1 MNTCPGKAS
10 PNQIFDA
17 ANANHGSRGCG
28 VRAPDGTGLP
38 DSPWFDNPPRGNH
51 GSRTVD
57 FLLPYIQNLRPS
69 KWSVILTAPAGVT
82 YYHHDDV
89 GFHPDV
95 HVYLLLYACVFWH
108 GEADDLRI
116 T

>member
-1 MNTCPGKAS
+1 MPSRKARVANS
-10 PNQIFDA
+10 GFFDA
-17 ANANHGSRGCG
+17 LHPKFASKQIERH
-28 VRAPDGTGLP
+28 L
-38 DSPWFDNPPRGNH
+38 DS
-51 GSRTVD
+51 
-57 FLLPYIQNLRPS
+57 
-69 KWSVILTAPAGVT
+69 PAGVT

-95 HVYLLLYACVFWH
+95 HVYVLLYACVFWH

>member
-1 MNTCPGKAS
+1 VSGQGKS
-10 PNQIFDA
+10 KPDFQC
-17 ANANHGSRGCG
+17 SECKLR
-28 VRAPDGTGLP
+28 VKLVVLLPDGTGLP
-38 DSPWFDNPPRGNH
+38 DSLWFDIPGGNH
-51 GSRTVD
+51 ASQTVD
-57 FLLPYIQNLRPS
+57 FLILYIQKLHTS
-69 KWSVILTAPAGVT
+69 KSSVILTALRGVT
-82 YYHHDDV
+82 YYHQHDV

>member
-1 MNTCPGKAS
+1 
-10 PNQIFDA
+10 
-17 ANANHGSRGCG
+17 
-28 VRAPDGTGLP
+28 VPDGTGLP
-38 DSPWFDNPPRGNH
+38 NRPGFDIPLAETTPGDQWIFESLHPKFASKQIERQLDS
-51 GSRTVD
+51 
-57 FLLPYIQNLRPS
+57 
-69 KWSVILTAPAGVT
+69 PAGVT
-82 YYHHDDV
+82 YYFHDDV

>member
-1 MNTCPGKAS
+1 VSGQGKS
-10 PNQIFDA
+10 KPDFRCSECKLRVKW
-17 ANANHGSRGCG
+17 GMVFSCLM
-28 VRAPDGTGLP
+28 APDCRIALSSTSPSRKPRIANSGFF
-38 DSPWFDNPPRGNH
+38 DSLHAKFA
-51 GSRTVD
+51 
-57 FLLPYIQNLRPS
+57 S
-69 KWSVILTAPAGVT
+69 KQSERHLDSSASVT

>member
-1 MNTCPGKAS
+1 MQTER
-10 PNQIFDA
+10 Q
-17 ANANHGSRGCG
+17 
-28 VRAPDGTGLP
+28 L
-38 DSPWFDNPPRGNH
+38 DS
-51 GSRTVD
+51 
-57 FLLPYIQNLRPS
+57 
-69 KWSVILTAPAGVT
+69 PAGVT

>member
-1 MNTCPGKAS
+1 M
-10 PNQIFDA
+10 
-17 ANANHGSRGCG
+17 
-28 VRAPDGTGLP
+28 
-38 DSPWFDNPPRGNH
+38 
-51 GSRTVD
+51 D
-57 FLLPYIQNLRPS
+57 FLILYIQNLRPS
-69 KWSVILTAPAGVT
+69 KSSAILTALVGVT

>member
-1 MNTCPGKAS
+1 MLRM
-10 PNQIFDA
+10 QITGQEGTVF
-17 ANANHGSRGCG
+17 SCLM
-28 VRAPDGTGLP
+28 APDSRIAWVRHPPSRKPRLAISGFFESLHP
-38 DSPWFDNPPRGNH
+38 KFASKEIERQLDS
-51 GSRTVD
+51 
-57 FLLPYIQNLRPS
+57 
-69 KWSVILTAPAGVT
+69 PAGVT

>member
-1 MNTCPGKAS
+1 M
-10 PNQIFDA
+10 QIT
-17 ANANHGSRGCG
+17 GQGG
-28 VRAPDGTGLP
+28 VVFPRLMAPDPRTDLSSTS
-38 DSPWFDNPPRGNH
+38 SP
-51 GSRTVD
+51 SRTPRFANSGFFD
-57 FLLPYIQNLRPS
+57 SLHPKFAS
-69 KWSVILTAPAGVT
+69 KPIERDLDSPAGVT

-108 GEADDLRI
+108 GEADDLKI

>member
-1 MNTCPGKAS
+1 M
-10 PNQIFDA
+10 QITGLDGMVFSCLMAPDSRIA
-17 ANANHGSRGCG
+17 LSSTSGSRKP
-28 VRAPDGTGLP
+28 RLANSEFS
-38 DSPWFDNPPRGNH
+38 DSLHPKFA
-51 GSRTVD
+51 
-57 FLLPYIQNLRPS
+57 S
-69 KWSVILTAPAGVT
+69 KQIERHLDSPAGVT

-95 HVYLLLYACVFWH
+95 HVYVLLYACVFWH

>member
-1 MNTCPGKAS
+1 MQRMQITGQDGVAFSCRMTPDSRIALSSAS
-10 PNQIFDA
+10 PPRTPRVANSGFFDSLHPKFASKQIERD
-17 ANANHGSRGCG
+17 
-28 VRAPDGTGLP
+28 L
-38 DSPWFDNPPRGNH
+38 DSPG
-51 GSRTVD
+51 
-57 FLLPYIQNLRPS
+57 
-69 KWSVILTAPAGVT
+69 GVT

>member
-1 MNTCPGKAS
+1 MQITGQVGGQDGMVLSRLMASDSRMALSSTCPRGKHAS
-10 PNQIFDA
+10 RTADFFDA
-17 ANANHGSRGCG
+17 LHPKFASKQIERH
-28 VRAPDGTGLP
+28 L
-38 DSPWFDNPPRGNH
+38 DS
-51 GSRTVD
+51 
-57 FLLPYIQNLRPS
+57 
-69 KWSVILTAPAGVT
+69 PAGVT

-95 HVYLLLYACVFWH
+95 HVYVLLYACVFWH

>member
-1 MNTCPGKAS
+1 VSGPGKSKPDFRCRECKLRVKTAWFFPWLMAADCRIALRSTSSWWKPRLANSGFFDSLHPKFAS
-10 PNQIFDA
+10 KQIE
-17 ANANHGSRGCG
+17 R
-28 VRAPDGTGLP
+28 RL
-38 DSPWFDNPPRGNH
+38 DS
-51 GSRTVD
+51 
-57 FLLPYIQNLRPS
+57 
-69 KWSVILTAPAGVT
+69 PAGVT
-82 YYHHDDV
+82 YYQPDDV

>member
-1 MNTCPGKAS
+1 MLRM
-10 PNQIFDA
+10 QITGQEGMVFW
-17 ANANHGSRGCG
+17 CLM
-28 VRAPDGTGLP
+28 APDSRIALGST
-38 DSPWFDNPPRGNH
+38 SPWRKPRVAISGFFESLH
-51 GSRTVD
+51 PK
-57 FLLPYIQNLRPS
+57 FAS
-69 KWSVILTAPAGVT
+69 KETERQLDSPAGVT

>member
-1 MNTCPGKAS
+1 M
-10 PNQIFDA
+10 QITGQGGMVF
-17 ANANHGSRGCG
+17 SCLM
-28 VRAPDGTGLP
+28 APDCRIALSSTSPSQKPRIANSGFF
-38 DSPWFDNPPRGNH
+38 DSLHPKFA
-51 GSRTVD
+51 
-57 FLLPYIQNLRPS
+57 S
-69 KWSVILTAPAGVT
+69 KQSEGRLDSPAGVT

-116 T
+116 S